1 MEVKFWDRA
10 EQRQLEFVVIV
21 SRHNGK
27 WVFCKHKE
35 RSTYECPGGHI
46 EPGETAETAA
56 RRELYEETGAG
67 EYSLNSIGIYSVR
80 ENDGTETFGALFAA
94 DIRRFGELPAAF
106 EMERITLFE
115 KLPDSWT
122 YPLIQPIILKR
133 AAEYWGL

>member
-46 EPGETAETAA
+46 ETFSQ
-56 RRELYEETGAG
+56 LY
-67 EYSLNSIGIYSVR
+67 
-80 ENDGTETFGALFAA
+80 
-94 DIRRFGELPAAF
+94 
-106 EMERITLFE
+106 
-115 KLPDSWT
+115 
-122 YPLIQPIILKR
+122 
-133 AAEYWGL
+133 